1 MKKDG
6 TPFVKVITDARI
18 IPGLKVDIGA
28 KMLFGSVLLHELGHS
43 AGAIRHKVPVRS
55 ITLFIFWW
63 GSARIGAE
71 APGAS
76 PGLSRISGAAPTP
89 MAVQRSISNR
99 QVQCVRSIRND

>member
-63 GSARIGAE
+63 GRPDRGRSTWRIAW
-71 APGAS
+71 AVTNIRRRA
-76 PGLSRISGAAPTP
+76 TP